1 MGGFA
6 DVGHAARRRM
16 GAPANAYGH
25 TVKPPTHGVG
35 DMVRATGRYGPLKVL
50 EVIPNLVSPGLSGHD
65 GHGYRV
71 SGGMYGH
78 ESVHLSGELRPFNMG
93 MGEMQ

>member
-6 DVGHAARRRM
+6 DVGHAMRRRT
-16 GAPANAYGH
+16 GAPSCAYSN
-25 TVKPPTHGVG
+25 TVKPPSHGVG
-35 DMVRATGRYGPLKVL
+35 DVVRAAGRYGPMKVL
-50 EVIPNLVSPGLSGHD
+50 EVIPNLVSPGLAGHD

-71 SGGMYGH
+71 SGGTYGR
-78 ESVHLSGELRPFNMG
+78 ESVHLSGELKPFNMG